1 MQRYI
6 IRRLLLAVPVL
17 LGVSVA
23 VFSMMHLIPGDP
35 ALAMLR
41 GQPQVTEADVFRVRE
56 DLGLNDPVPVQYIKY
71 LSRVVQGDFGR
82 SVQTKRPVLMDIAAQ
97 APSTLQLALTAVLL
111 AVTLGVVLGVVSALR
126 QNSWVD
132 TLAMLTALFGVS
144 MPSFW
149 FGLIL
154 IFVFSLKL
162 GWLPA
167 TGQGGLERL
176 ILPAVALGMDF
187 SAVTARMVRAN
198 LLEVL
203 VTDYVRTARAKGVA
217 QRMVVIRHALRNA
230 MIPAITI
237 VGLQLGTLLGGAVV
251 VETVFARQ
259 GIGRLLVT
267 AIMAKDFPVVQGV
280 VLLAAAVYLLLN
292 LLIDLTYAFFDPRI
306 RYS

>member
-17 LGVSVA
+17 LGVSIA

-41 GQPQVTEADVFRVRE
+41 GQPQVTDADVFRVRE

-97 APSTLQLALTAVLL
+97 APSTLQLALTAVVL

-217 QRMVVIRHALRNA
+217 QNMVVIRHALRNA

-292 LLIDLTYAFFDPRI
+292 LMIDLTYAFFDPRI

>member
-1 MQRYI
+1 MYRYI
-6 IRRLLLAVPVL
+6 VRRLLLAVPVL
-17 LGVSVA
+17 FGVSIA

-41 GQPQVTEADVFRVRE
+41 GQPQVTEADVQRVRTQ
-56 DLGLNDPVPVQYIKY
+56 LGLNDPVPIQYLKY
-71 LSRVVQGDFGR
+71 ISRAVQGDFGR
-82 SVQTKRPVLMDIAAQ
+82 SVQTHRPVLWDILQQ
-97 APSTLQLALTAVLL
+97 APSTLQLAAGAMVL
-111 AVTLGVVLGVVSALR
+111 AITMGVVLGVISALR
-126 QNSWVD
+126 QNTWVD

-154 IFVFSLKL
+154 IFLFALKL

-187 SAVTARMVRAN
+187 SAVTARLVRAS
-198 LLEVL
+198 LLEIL
-203 VTDYVRTARAKGVA
+203 VADYVRTARAKGVRES
-217 QRMVVIRHALRNA
+217 QVIIRHALKNA
-230 MIPAITI
+230 MIPVITI
-237 VGLQLGTLLGGAVV
+237 IGLQFGTLLGGAVV

-267 AIMAKDFPVVQGV
+267 AITAKDFPMVQGI
-280 VLLAAAVYLLLN
+280 VLLAATVYVLVN
-292 LLIDLTYAFFDPRI
+292 LLVDLTYALFDPRI

>member
-1 MQRYI
+1 
-6 IRRLLLAVPVL
+6 
-17 LGVSVA
+17 
-23 VFSMMHLIPGDP
+23 MMHLIPGDP

-97 APSTLQLALTAVLL
+97 APSTLQLALTAVVL

-217 QRMVVIRHALRNA
+217 QNMVVIRHALRNA

-306 RYS
+306 HYS

>member
-1 MQRYI
+1 
-6 IRRLLLAVPVL
+6 
-17 LGVSVA
+17 
-23 VFSMMHLIPGDP
+23 MMHLIPGDP

-41 GQPQVTEADVFRVRE
+41 GQPQVTDADVFRVRE

-97 APSTLQLALTAVLL
+97 APSTLQLALTAVVL

-217 QRMVVIRHALRNA
+217 QNMVVIRHALRNA

-292 LLIDLTYAFFDPRI
+292 LMIDLTYAFFDPRI

>member
-17 LGVSVA
+17 LGVSIA

-41 GQPQVTEADVFRVRE
+41 GQPQVTDADVFRVRE

-97 APSTLQLALTAVLL
+97 APSTLQLALTAVVL

-217 QRMVVIRHALRNA
+217 QNMVVIRHALRNA

>member
-1 MQRYI
+1 
-6 IRRLLLAVPVL
+6 
-17 LGVSVA
+17 
-23 VFSMMHLIPGDP
+23 
-35 ALAMLR
+35 MLR

-306 RYS
+306 HYS

>member
-1 MQRYI
+1 
-6 IRRLLLAVPVL
+6 
-17 LGVSVA
+17 
-23 VFSMMHLIPGDP
+23 MHLIPGDP

-41 GQPQVTEADVFRVRE
+41 GQPQVTDADVFRVRE

-97 APSTLQLALTAVLL
+97 APSTLQLALTAVVL

-217 QRMVVIRHALRNA
+217 QNMVVIRHALRNA

>member
-17 LGVSVA
+17 LGVSIA

-97 APSTLQLALTAVLL
+97 APSTLQLALTAVVL

-217 QRMVVIRHALRNA
+217 QNMVVIRHALRNA

-306 RYS
+306 HYS

>member
-17 LGVSVA
+17 LGVSIA

-41 GQPQVTEADVFRVRE
+41 GQPQVTDADVFRVRE

-203 VTDYVRTARAKGVA
+203 VTDYVRTARAKGVG
-217 QRMVVIRHALRNA
+217 QRLVVLRHALRNA

-292 LLIDLTYAFFDPRI
+292 LMIDLTYAFFDPRI

>member
-41 GQPQVTEADVFRVRE
+41 GQPQVTDADVFRVRE
-56 DLGLNDPVPVQYIKY
+56 DLGLNDPVPVQYVKY
-71 LSRVVQGDFGR
+71 ISRVVQGDFGR
-82 SVQTKRPVLMDIAAQ
+82 SVQTKRPVLVDIAAQ

-203 VTDYVRTARAKGVA
+203 VTDYVRTARAKGVG
-217 QRMVVIRHALRNA
+217 QRLVVLRHALRNA

-292 LLIDLTYAFFDPRI
+292 LMIDLTYAFFDPRI

>member
-17 LGVSVA
+17 LGVSIA

-41 GQPQVTEADVFRVRE
+41 GQPQVTDADVFRVRE

-97 APSTLQLALTAVLL
+97 APSTLQLALTAVVL

-217 QRMVVIRHALRNA
+217 QNMVVIRHALRNA

-306 RYS
+306 HYS